1 MWFPDGD
8 TLVYLTERPIAP
20 RNPQGLYKPPPPQPS
35 FRLRSS
41 VLRATESPFI
51 IAALEESFRERP
63 ITPPGQTGSS
73 GYDADS
79 PQSAG
84 SMDFEY
90 HLSHSNSRRRA
101 KKIVSDD
108 DGVQYKLYFPAPMGG
123 DKNSILRH
131 HLTTRNFFAILYN
144 KALVGMTLGQTLLDL
159 VDRTDLYLS
168 PPSPLTYDLVVDRG
182 MSEIESPFGSLL
194 SPSHTPGPRMGHANT
209 QRLIMDYL
217 QKREFD
223 DVRNWPE
230 GAAGLVVWA
239 ERAGASGGLG
249 YGLGG
254 GEMGMGGVESL
265 WREGFVHC
273 TGMLARLEGGGE
285 WREISPITKAL
296 IDRASL
302 EIQVRVAQADS
313 RLSNF
318 NFHDM
323 WPTTSSAAPYARLA
337 FDKFQKFL
345 TKHYQSRFGSWP
357 PHTPDGRFSRMLYV
371 QLQRDFSALYDY
383 LVDREVSWNNS
394 NAQKRQNRPNTTATG
409 NKLVNPKVPHWRA
422 DDDDLQITDILITFD
437 ERNNFPH
444 IPHPF
449 PLVPPSMNG
458 QKLKGTSTAA
468 GRFFQ
473 GARRGSVT
481 NTPTSFLTGGAADK
495 AAALSLSESTN
506 IESLMSSSVS
516 NDLVDAFA
524 KHEKSIS
531 ASEIDPHDARKG
543 RWILIYGI
551 LQTLATVAV
560 DAPGIRHTDG
570 VDYFLC
576 AKLRG
581 TPPWKG
587 GGERGMDT
595 SGVAGSSGSD
605 ERSHFRSHCWTVP
618 RTWRSA
624 EPLPT
629 TANYISEEE
638 AHSPGMTE
646 LPSRRLDDIE
656 SGDDGDDEMG
666 DLESSP
672 WASEGLEGRGHKR
685 HGSVSSGGAGSP
697 VMVENKVRWQ
707 DAWGMGPVGT
717 PGRMGGGPYYQ

>member
-1 MWFPDGD
+1 M
-8 TLVYLTERPIAP
+8 VYLTERPIPP

-41 VLRATESPFI
+41 ILRETESSFI
-51 IAALEESFRERP
+51 IAALEESFREQP
-63 ITPPGQTGSS
+63 TVCPGSS
-73 GYDADS
+73 GSDV
-79 PQSAG
+79 G
-84 SMDFEY
+84 SMDLEY
-90 HLSHSNSRRRA
+90 QLSHPNPRRRENNKPA
-101 KKIVSDD
+101 NDD
-108 DGVQYKLYFPAPMGG
+108 DGIQYRLYFPAPMGS
-123 DKNSILRH
+123 DKFGTLRH

-144 KALVGMTLGQTLLDL
+144 KSLVGMTLGQTLLDL
-159 VDRTDLYLS
+159 VDRTDVYLS

-182 MSEIESPFGSLL
+182 MSEIESPYGSLL
-194 SPSHTPGPRMGHANT
+194 STSRVPGPRTGQANT
-209 QRLIMDYL
+209 QLLIMDYL
-217 QKREFD
+217 RGREFD

-254 GEMGMGGVESL
+254 GEMGGVESL

-285 WREISPITKAL
+285 WRDISPITKAL
-296 IDRASL
+296 VDRASL

-313 RLSNF
+313 RLSGFSF
-318 NFHDM
+318 NDM
-323 WPTTSSAAPYARLA
+323 WPTTSSAAPPARLA

-345 TKHYQSRFGSWP
+345 VKHYQSRFGSWP
-357 PHTPDGRFSRMLYV
+357 PNTPDGRFSRMLYV

-383 LVDREVSWNNS
+383 LVDREVSWSGS
-394 NAQKRQNRPNTTATG
+394 NAQTHHPRLSQSNKIATRK
-409 NKLVNPKVPHWRA
+409 KLVNPQLPHWRA
-422 DDDDLQITDILITFD
+422 DDDDLQITDILVAFD
-437 ERNNFPH
+437 EKNNFPH

-449 PLVPPSMNG
+449 PLVPPSMTAG
-458 QKLKGTSTAA
+458 QKMKSSTVA

-473 GARRGSVT
+473 GARRGSVSSPALASGT
-481 NTPTSFLTGGAADK
+481 ADK

-506 IESLMSSSVS
+506 IESLLSSSIS

-531 ASEIDPHDARKG
+531 VAEVDPHDARKG
-543 RWILIYGI
+543 RWILVYGI

-560 DAPGIRHTDG
+560 DSPGISHTDG

-587 GGERGMDT
+587 GGERGMDA

-629 TANYISEEE
+629 TAKYTQE
-638 AHSPGMTE
+638 AITHDPVE
-646 LPSRRLDDIE
+646 LPIEGTRDAE

-666 DLESSP
+666 DVWSV
-672 WASEGLEGRGHKR
+672 SEGLERTRSLRYGGVGR
-685 HGSVSSGGAGSP
+685 SGGLGSP
-697 VMVENKVRWQ
+697 MMVENKVRWQ
-707 DAWGMGPVGT
+707 DAWGIGPSAT
-717 PGRMGGGPYYQ
+717 GRMGGGPL

>member
-1 MWFPDGD
+1 M
-8 TLVYLTERPIAP
+8 AP
-20 RNPQGLYKPPPPQPS
+20 RNPLGLYKPPPPQPS
-35 FRLRSS
+35 FRLRSCI
-41 VLRATESPFI
+41 LRATESSFMI
-51 IAALEESFRERP
+51 SALEESFRERP
-63 ITPPGQTGSS
+63 ITAPGSPGSDTGS
-73 GYDADS
+73 
-79 PQSAG
+79 
-84 SMDFEY
+84 MELEY
-90 HLSHSNSRRRA
+90 QLPHSSRRRGNN
-101 KKIVSDD
+101 KSTNDE
-108 DGVQYKLYFPAPMGG
+108 DGIQYRLYFPAPMGG
-123 DKNSILRH
+123 DKFGTLRH

-144 KALVGMTLGQTLLDL
+144 KSLVGMTLGQTLLDL

-182 MSEIESPFGSLL
+182 MSEIESPYGSLL
-194 SPSHTPGPRMGHANT
+194 SPSRAQGPRTGHANT
-209 QRLIMDYL
+209 QLLIMDYL
-217 QKREFD
+217 RGREFD

-285 WREISPITKAL
+285 WRDISPITKAL
-296 IDRASL
+296 VDRASL
-302 EIQVRVAQADS
+302 EIQVRIAQADS
-313 RLSNF
+313 RLSGFNF
-318 NFHDM
+318 NDM
-323 WPTTSSAAPYARLA
+323 WPAMSSASPPAKLA

-345 TKHYQSRFGSWP
+345 IKHYQSRFGSWP
-357 PHTPDGRFSRMLYV
+357 PNTPDGRFSRMLYV

-383 LVDREVSWNNS
+383 LVDREVSWSDS
-394 NAQKRQNRPNTTATG
+394 NAQTHHPRPTQSEKIVARK
-409 NKLVNPKVPHWRA
+409 KLVNPKIPHWRA
-422 DDDDLQITDILITFD
+422 DDDDLHITDMLVAFD
-437 ERNNFPH
+437 ERHNFPN

-449 PLVPPSMNG
+449 PLVPPSMGPG
-458 QKLKGTSTAA
+458 QKVKSPTAA

-473 GARRGSVT
+473 GARRGSVSGSPALASGT
-481 NTPTSFLTGGAADK
+481 ADK

-506 IESLMSSSVS
+506 IESLLSSSIS

-524 KHEKSIS
+524 KHEKSVTV
-531 ASEIDPHDARKG
+531 AEVDPHDARKG
-543 RWILIYGI
+543 RWILVYGI

-587 GGERGMDT
+587 GGERGMDA

-629 TANYISEEE
+629 TANYIPEVGCTT
-638 AHSPGMTE
+638 PDMVE
-646 LPSRRLDDIE
+646 LPIERTDDAE

-666 DLESSP
+666 DVWSV
-672 WASEGLEGRGHKR
+672 SEGLGRTPSRGY
-685 HGSVSSGGAGSP
+685 GSASSGGLGSP
-697 VMVENKVRWQ
+697 TMVENKVRWQ
-707 DAWGMGPVGT
+707 DAWGMGPSGAA
-717 PGRMGGGPYYQ
+717 GRMGGGPYYQ

>member
-1 MWFPDGD
+1 M
-8 TLVYLTERPIAP
+8 
-20 RNPQGLYKPPPPQPS
+20 
-35 FRLRSS
+35 
-41 VLRATESPFI
+41 
-51 IAALEESFRERP
+51 
-63 ITPPGQTGSS
+63 TPPRQTGSRGS
-73 GYDADS
+73 DTDS
-79 PQSAG
+79 PRSMTG
-84 SMDFEY
+84 SMEFEY
-90 HLSHSNSRRRA
+90 QLSHSGSQRQSNNNTP
-101 KKIVSDD
+101 
-108 DGVQYKLYFPAPMGG
+108 DGEEGIQYRLYFPAQMGV
-123 DKNSILRH
+123 DKTGTLRH
-131 HLTTRNFFAILYN
+131 HLTTRNFFAILFN
-144 KALVGMTLGQTLLDL
+144 KGLVGMTLGQALLDL

-168 PPSPLTYDLVVDRG
+168 PPNPLTYDLVVDRG
-182 MSEIESPFGSLL
+182 MSEIESPYGSLL
-194 SPSHTPGPRMGHANT
+194 NASQSAGPRIGHANT

-265 WREGFVHC
+265 WREGFIHC

-302 EIQVRVAQADS
+302 EIQVRVAQADQ

-318 NFHDM
+318 NFTDM
-323 WPTTSSAAPYARLA
+323 WPTTSSAVPHARIA

-345 TKHYQSRFGSWP
+345 VKHYQARFGSWP

-383 LVDREVSWNNS
+383 LVDRDVSWSHS
-394 NAQKRQNRPNTTATG
+394 NAQTHHPRQFPGGMSRPNNTVVG
-409 NKLVNPKVPHWRA
+409 KKLVNPKIPHWRA

-437 ERNNFPH
+437 DKQNHPH

-449 PLVPPSMNG
+449 PLVPPSMAPG
-458 QKLKGTSTAA
+458 PKLKATTA

-481 NTPTSFLTGGAADK
+481 NTPTLSFMASAAAEK

-506 IESLMSSSVS
+506 IESLLTSSVS
-516 NDLVDAFA
+516 NELVDAFA
-524 KHEKSIS
+524 KHEKSVS
-531 ASEIDPHDARKG
+531 PAEVDPHDARKG

-551 LQTLATVAV
+551 LQTLATVTV

-587 GGERGMDT
+587 GGERGMDS
-595 SGVAGSSGSD
+595 SGLAGSGASD

-629 TANYISEEE
+629 VANHNIDRGEDG
-638 AHSPGMTE
+638 AVE
-646 LPSRRLDDIE
+646 LPAGRMDDGE

-666 DLESSP
+666 DVDSP
-672 WASEGLEGRGHKR
+672 NVGEGLARKRSKRYEGAR
-685 HGSVSSGGAGSP
+685 SS

-707 DAWGMGPVGT
+707 DAWGMGPTGT

>member
-1 MWFPDGD
+1 M
-8 TLVYLTERPIAP
+8 YLTERPIP
-20 RNPQGLYKPPPPQPS
+20 SRNPQGLYKPPPPQPS
-35 FRLRSS
+35 FRLRSA
-41 VLRATESPFI
+41 VLRATESSFI
-51 IAALEESFRERP
+51 ISALEESFRERP
-63 ITPPGQTGSS
+63 ITAPGSS
-73 GYDADS
+73 GSDT
-79 PQSAG
+79 G
-84 SMDFEY
+84 SMDIDY
-90 HLSHSNSRRRA
+90 QMSHIPRRRGGDR
-101 KKIVSDD
+101 STNDD
-108 DGVQYKLYFPAPMGG
+108 DGIHYKLYFPAPMGS
-123 DKNSILRH
+123 DKFGTLRY

-144 KALVGMTLGQTLLDL
+144 KSLVGMTLGQTLLDL

-182 MSEIESPFGSLL
+182 MSEIESPYGSLL
-194 SPSHTPGPRMGHANT
+194 SSSRALGPKVGHAHT
-209 QRLIMDYL
+209 QLLIMDYL
-217 QKREFD
+217 RGRDFD

-285 WREISPITKAL
+285 WRDISPITKAL
-296 IDRASL
+296 VDRASL

-313 RLSNF
+313 RLSGFNF
-318 NFHDM
+318 NDM
-323 WPTTSSAAPYARLA
+323 WPAMSSASPPAKVA

-345 TKHYQSRFGSWP
+345 VKHYQSRFGSWP
-357 PHTPDGRFSRMLYV
+357 PNTPDGRFSRMLYV

-383 LVDREVSWNNS
+383 LVDREVSWT
-394 NAQKRQNRPNTTATG
+394 AQTHHPRQTPPDKSSPPKM
-409 NKLVNPKVPHWRA
+409 KLVNPKIPHWRA
-422 DDDDLQITDILITFD
+422 DDDDLHITDMLVAFD
-437 ERNNFPH
+437 ERHNFPH

-449 PLVPPSMNG
+449 PLVPPSMALG
-458 QKLKGTSTAA
+458 QKVKSPTAA

-473 GARRGSVT
+473 GARRGSVSGSPSLASGT
-481 NTPTSFLTGGAADK
+481 ADK

-506 IESLMSSSVS
+506 IESLLSSSIS

-524 KHEKSIS
+524 KHEKSVS
-531 ASEIDPHDARKG
+531 VAEVDPHAARKG
-543 RWILIYGI
+543 RWILVYGI

-560 DAPGIRHTDG
+560 DAPGIRHTEG

-629 TANYISEEE
+629 LAYTPEGCVTPDVI
-638 AHSPGMTE
+638 E
-646 LPSRRLDDIE
+646 LPIERTEDADDDAE

-666 DLESSP
+666 DVWSV
-672 WASEGLEGRGHKR
+672 SEGFARTPSRGH
-685 HGSVSSGGAGSP
+685 GSAGGMGSP

-707 DAWGMGPVGT
+707 DAWGMGSPPPGT
-717 PGRMGGGPYYQ
+717 AGRTGGGSYYQ

>member
-1 MWFPDGD
+1 M
-8 TLVYLTERPIAP
+8 YLTERPIPP

-63 ITPPGQTGSS
+63 ITPPGQTGST

-79 PQSAG
+79 PQSATG
-84 SMDFEY
+84 GMEFEY
-90 HLSHSNSRRRA
+90 SFPNSNTHRRTPA
-101 KKIVSDD
+101 NDE
-108 DGVQYKLYFPAPMGG
+108 DGILYKLYFPAQMGG
-123 DKNSILRH
+123 DKNGTLRH
-131 HLTTRNFFAILYN
+131 HLTTHNFFAILYN
-144 KALVGMTLGQTLLDL
+144 KALVGITLGQTLLDL

-182 MSEIESPFGSLL
+182 MSEIESPYGSLL
-194 SPSHTPGPRMGHANT
+194 SPSQVPGPRMGHANT

-217 QKREFD
+217 QRREFD

-302 EIQVRVAQADS
+302 EIQVRVAQADA

-323 WPTTSSAAPYARLA
+323 WPATSSAAPHARLA

-345 TKHYQSRFGSWP
+345 IKHYQSRFGSWP

-371 QLQRDFSALYDY
+371 QLQRDFAALYDY
-383 LVDREVSWNNS
+383 LVDREVSWSGSNSQTRQNNPIRPNNS
-394 NAQKRQNRPNTTATG
+394 IAG
-409 NKLVNPKVPHWRA
+409 NKLINPKIPHWRA
-422 DDDDLQITDILITFD
+422 DDDDLQITDILIAFD
-437 ERNNFPH
+437 ERNNYPH

-449 PLVPPSMNG
+449 PLVPPTLTPG
-458 QKLKGTSTAA
+458 QKLKGPTAA

-481 NTPTSFLTGGAADK
+481 TTPTSFLASGTADK

-506 IESLMSSSVS
+506 IESLLSSSVS

-531 ASEIDPHDARKG
+531 AAEVDPHDARKG
-543 RWILIYGI
+543 RWILIYGV

-560 DAPGIRHTDG
+560 DAPGIRYTDG

-605 ERSHFRSHCWTVP
+605 ERSHFRSHCWTIP

-624 EPLPT
+624 EPLPST
-629 TANYISEEE
+629 GYVPERGGS
-638 AHSPGMTE
+638 GVVE
-646 LPSRRLDDIE
+646 LPAARMEDIE

-666 DLESSP
+666 DLESP
-672 WASEGLEGRGHKR
+672 VEGLGRKHSKR
-685 HGSVSSGGAGSP
+685 SGVGSS
-697 VMVENKVRWQ
+697 MVENKVRWQ
-707 DAWGMGPVGT
+707 DAWGMGPAGT
-717 PGRMGGGPYYQ
+717 PGRTGGGPYYH

>member
-1 MWFPDGD
+1 M
-8 TLVYLTERPIAP
+8 AP
-20 RNPQGLYKPPPPQPS
+20 RNPLGLYKPPPPQPS

-41 VLRATESPFI
+41 TLRATESSFL

-63 ITPPGQTGSS
+63 VTAPGSPGSDTGS
-73 GYDADS
+73 
-79 PQSAG
+79 
-84 SMDFEY
+84 MELEY
-90 HLSHSNSRRRA
+90 QISHNPRRREHNRSA
-101 KKIVSDD
+101 NDEGGI
-108 DGVQYKLYFPAPMGG
+108 QYRLYFPAPMGS
-123 DKNSILRH
+123 DKFGTLRH

-144 KALVGMTLGQTLLDL
+144 KSLVGMTLGQTLLDL

-182 MSEIESPFGSLL
+182 MSEIESPYGSLL
-194 SPSHTPGPRMGHANT
+194 SPTRPPGPRTGHANT
-209 QRLIMDYL
+209 QLLIMDYL
-217 QKREFD
+217 RGRDFD

-285 WREISPITKAL
+285 WRDISPITKAL
-296 IDRASL
+296 VDRASL
-302 EIQVRVAQADS
+302 EIQVRIAQADS
-313 RLSNF
+313 RLSGFNF
-318 NFHDM
+318 NDM
-323 WPTTSSAAPYARLA
+323 WPAMSSASPPAKLA

-345 TKHYQSRFGSWP
+345 MKHYQSRFGSWP
-357 PHTPDGRFSRMLYV
+357 PNTPDGRFSRMLYV

-383 LVDREVSWNNS
+383 LVDREVSWSDS
-394 NAQKRQNRPNTTATG
+394 NAQTHHPRQTQSEKIVARK
-409 NKLVNPKVPHWRA
+409 KLVNPKVPHWRA
-422 DDDDLQITDILITFD
+422 DDDDLHITDMLVAFD
-437 ERNNFPH
+437 ERHNYPH

-449 PLVPPSMNG
+449 PLVPLSMGLG
-458 QKLKGTSTAA
+458 QKVKSPTAA

-473 GARRGSVT
+473 GARRGSVSGSPALASGT
-481 NTPTSFLTGGAADK
+481 ADK
-495 AAALSLSESTN
+495 AAALALSESTN
-506 IESLMSSSVS
+506 IESLLSSSIS

-524 KHEKSIS
+524 KHEKSVTV
-531 ASEIDPHDARKG
+531 AEVDPHDARKG
-543 RWILIYGI
+543 RWILVYGI

-624 EPLPT
+624 EPIPT
-629 TANYISEEE
+629 SENYAQDGCTTPDIV
-638 AHSPGMTE
+638 E
-646 LPSRRLDDIE
+646 LPIERTDDAE
-656 SGDDGDDEMG
+656 SGEDGDDEMG
-666 DLESSP
+666 DVWSV
-672 WASEGLEGRGHKR
+672 SEGLGRTSSRGY
-685 HGSVSSGGAGSP
+685 GSAGSGGLGSP
-697 VMVENKVRWQ
+697 TMVENKVRWQ
-707 DAWGMGPVGT
+707 DAWGMGPGAA
-717 PGRMGGGPYYQ
+717 GRMGGGPYYQ